1 MENIDKIINIRVKYS
16 DLIKGMSESAKRI
29 DTLND
34 RISELKSGLKGLK
47 AARKAGTIDKEA
59 YNEQVAQT
67 TQELVANREEVKALQ
82 SAMRLFSREIQDN
95 IKEEKNLEGSVNGLR
110 ASIRNLT
117 AEYNALS
124 AADREGSVGNGIAER
139 ISKMQAQVSAAEQ
152 RLGNFRSNVGNYQSA
167 FNGLNV
173 SVSQIVRELPSA
185 TMGANMFFLAIS
197 NNIPMLVDEINK
209 LRAANKLAM
218 KEGKQG
224 IPILKQLG
232 AAVFSWNSLISV
244 GITLLTVYGK
254 DIVSWIGNLFK
265 GKQTIDA
272 AKWSM
277 EQMNTA
283 MAEGRRNAQEEIT
296 KLDILYNAATD
307 LAKPY
312 EERATAVRK
321 LQELYPAYFGNM
333 NSELIMTGKLK
344 GKYDELKT
352 AIIETSKAKAAADK
366 ITQNESIKLDIEG
379 TDEYKVILQN
389 EKRIEELTGKISELQ
404 NKGISQD
411 SPLIKG
417 ALATISSLENGITH
431 ASKSIRKRLE
441 LPDDIGDDIREY
453 LKALDQTNKSLADSA
468 STLYTSLSPEEQNK
482 NYEKGEKDA
491 AKFAK
496 TRVKAIEEAKDA
508 ALKAEKDYFQLVQQM
523 RTKTKESELK
533 SISEQNSVAKKSAEK
548 RIGEIDILLKT
559 AEGEQAAWLLQ
570 EKETLNKRIL
580 ALDEKYQKDR
590 ISVEAK
596 YSEEALRKELAREEA
611 RIRARLGMDAQMDA
625 LARAQ
630 VKNENYS
637 DLKSEDNGKRLSA
650 QRAIA
655 QEELRIA
662 MDKYQALLSMDEA
675 TKESLYDSDVAY
687 QTAVLNG
694 EMAVQ
699 DAKFETARITKE
711 QAEYQLNTTL
721 TAMSMISGAAANLFN
736 TLAEDNA
743 EFAEFAK
750 LLALFNIGVN
760 TALAISEAIAGNAAR
775 PIKMAA
781 AIAAVLS
788 AIAQAYQVLNQ
799 AEKPAT
805 PKFSRGGLV
814 TGPGTGTSDSIPA
827 RLSNG
832 EAVMTARAV
841 VDWGPVLSMMN
852 VSSGGNAIPTS
863 HLPERRAGG
872 MREMEQML
880 RRVMREMPNPVV
892 TVRDI
897 NNGQRR
903 VKVQDETARYTGRKR

>member
-82 SAMRLFSREIQDN
+82 SAMRLYSHEIQDN

-224 IPILKQLG
+224 VPILKQLG

-265 GKQTIDA
+265 GREA
-272 AKWSM
+272 AM
-277 EQMNTA
+277 T
-283 MAEGRRNAQEEIT
+283 MAEAQAEVNKQMAESSGSYGDQVAQLRALQLQWNQLGDDLKAKTEFVKNNREAFDKLGVAITTVADADNLFIQNTDAFIEAMNLRAQANAANELATQKYKDALIARQEAEDKIKRGTVEKVYAGPGLRGGANFTYRRRAYTEDEKKEILAEVEALEAEASAFTQLTVARNADAKSILDRAGIKESEKSSKSANDDPYADESGVKKAERMMEGYYVRSKQELQKWVDEQREIIRKMGIDVT
-296 KLDILYNAATD
+296 GDFEKILSQMDKDVSAEFISQYNQKQSEYRNRILNAQATGGDEAAQNETVAILREQLAEFDSYAAAYRAMGDSAIEIDNRRLEMLIRLHDEMNKGAQKEAQSMQMSFQIASD
-307 LAKPY
+307 LA
-312 EERATAVRK
+312 
-321 LQELYPAYFGNM
+321 
-333 NSELIMTGKLK
+333 
-344 GKYDELKT
+344 
-352 AIIETSKAKAAADK
+352 
-366 ITQNESIKLDIEG
+366 
-379 TDEYKVILQN
+379 
-389 EKRIEELTGKISELQ
+389 
-404 NKGISQD
+404 
-411 SPLIKG
+411 G
-417 ALATISSLENGITH
+417 ALAGLAEEAGAGAPVVAVLGMAQAIASMGAALSKAFSTGNIWEGIAASITAIATITSVIS
-431 ASKSIRKRLE
+431 
-441 LPDDIGDDIREY
+441 
-453 LKALDQTNKSLADSA
+453 QMKSLN
-468 STLYTSLSPEEQNK
+468 STAAEE
-482 NYEKGEKDA
+482 G
-491 AKFAK
+491 
-496 TRVKAIEEAKDA
+496 
-508 ALKAEKDYFQLVQQM
+508 
-523 RTKTKESELK
+523 
-533 SISEQNSVAKKSAEK
+533 
-548 RIGEIDILLKT
+548 
-559 AEGEQAAWLLQ
+559 
-570 EKETLNKRIL
+570 
-580 ALDEKYQKDR
+580 
-590 ISVEAK
+590 AK
-596 YSEEALRKELAREEA
+596 YHYA
-611 RIRARLGMDAQMDA
+611 
-625 LARAQ
+625 
-630 VKNENYS
+630 
-637 DLKSEDNGKRLSA
+637 
-650 QRAIA
+650 
-655 QEELRIA
+655 
-662 MDKYQALLSMDEA
+662 
-675 TKESLYDSDVAY
+675 
-687 QTAVLNG
+687 
-694 EMAVQ
+694 
-699 DAKFETARITKE
+699 
-711 QAEYQLNTTL
+711 
-721 TAMSMISGAAANLFN
+721 
-736 TLAEDNA
+736 
-743 EFAEFAK
+743 
-750 LLALFNIGVN
+750 
-760 TALAISEAIAGNAAR
+760 
-775 PIKMAA
+775 
-781 AIAAVLS
+781 
-788 AIAQAYQVLNQ
+788 
-799 AEKPAT
+799 
-805 PKFSRGGLV
+805 RGGLV

-852 VSSGGNAIPTS
+852 VSSGGNAIPTR
-863 HLPERRAGG
+863 HLPEKSSG
-872 MREMEQML
+872 MRQMEQMFE
-880 RRVMREMPNPVV
+880 RVMRRLPNPVV

-903 VKVQDETARYTGRKR
+903 VKVQDETARYAGRKR

>member
-47 AARKAGTIDKEA
+47 AARKAGTIDEEA

-82 SAMRLFSREIQDN
+82 SAMRLYSREIQDN

-110 ASIRNLT
+110 KSIRDLT
-117 AEYNALS
+117 AQYNALS

-197 NNIPMLVDEINK
+197 NNIPMLVEEINK

-224 IPILKQLG
+224 VPILKQLG

-265 GKQTIDA
+265 GREA
-272 AKWSM
+272 AM
-277 EQMNTA
+277 T
-283 MAEGRRNAQEEIT
+283 MAEAQAEVNKQMAESSGNYGDQVA
-296 KLDILYNAATD
+296 KLRALQLQWNQLGDDLKVKTEFVKKNQEAFHKLGVKINDTNDAERLLVERTD
-307 LAKPY
+307 DFVLA
-312 EERATAVRK
+312 
-321 LQELYPAYFGNM
+321 LQAR
-333 NSELIMTGKLK
+333 
-344 GKYDELKT
+344 
-352 AIIETSKAKAAADK
+352 AKAAAAQKLASEEYESYLKVVAETEDELAQAERLKSFYVKQKADREKMYSGLTADIYQRQIRASQTMINQQQK
-366 ITQNESIKLDIEG
+366 IIDNIQEQRNAAMKNG
-379 TDEYKVILQN
+379 NVYAKLQN
-389 EKRIEELTGKISELQ
+389 QYKKQATDILNQLEIKEYDPNSEKV
-404 NKGISQD
+404 
-411 SPLIKG
+411 
-417 ALATISSLENGITH
+417 
-431 ASKSIRKRLE
+431 
-441 LPDDIGDDIREY
+441 
-453 LKALDQTNKSLADSA
+453 
-468 STLYTSLSPEEQNK
+468 
-482 NYEKGEKDA
+482 EKDA
-491 AKFAK
+491 LKAAK
-496 TRVKAIEEAKDA
+496 TRAKAIKEAKDA

-548 RIGEIDILLKT
+548 RISEIDILLKT

-699 DAKFETARITKE
+699 DAKLKTARITKE
-711 QAEYQLNTTL
+711 QAEYQINTTL
-721 TAMSMISGAAANLFN
+721 TAMSTISGAAANLFN

-760 TALAISEAIAGNAAR
+760 TALAISAAIAGNAAI

-781 AIAAVLS
+781 AIAAVLA

-903 VKVQDETARYTGRKR
+903 VKVQDETARYTRRKR

>member
-47 AARKAGTIDKEA
+47 AARKAGTIDEEA

-82 SAMRLFSREIQDN
+82 SAMRLYSHEIQDN

-110 ASIRNLT
+110 KSIRDLT
-117 AEYNALS
+117 AQYNALS

-224 IPILKQLG
+224 VPILKQLG

-265 GKQTIDA
+265 GREA
-272 AKWSM
+272 AM
-277 EQMNTA
+277 T
-283 MAEGRRNAQEEIT
+283 MAEAQAEVNKQMAESSGSYGDQVAQLRALQLQWNQLGDDLKAKT
-296 KLDILYNAATD
+296 EFVKKNQEAFHKLGVKINDTNDAERLLVERTD
-307 LAKPY
+307 DFVLA
-312 EERATAVRK
+312 
-321 LQELYPAYFGNM
+321 LQAR
-333 NSELIMTGKLK
+333 
-344 GKYDELKT
+344 
-352 AIIETSKAKAAADK
+352 AKAAAAQKLASEEYESYLKVVAETEDELAQAERLKSFYVKQKADREKMYSGLTADIYQRQIRASQTMINQQQK
-366 ITQNESIKLDIEG
+366 IIDNIQEQRNAAMKNG
-379 TDEYKVILQN
+379 NVYAKLQN
-389 EKRIEELTGKISELQ
+389 QYKKQATDILNQLEIKEYDPNSEKV
-404 NKGISQD
+404 
-411 SPLIKG
+411 
-417 ALATISSLENGITH
+417 
-431 ASKSIRKRLE
+431 
-441 LPDDIGDDIREY
+441 
-453 LKALDQTNKSLADSA
+453 
-468 STLYTSLSPEEQNK
+468 
-482 NYEKGEKDA
+482 EKDA
-491 AKFAK
+491 LKAAK
-496 TRVKAIEEAKDA
+496 TRAKSIKEAKDA

-548 RIGEIDILLKT
+548 RISEIDILLKT

-590 ISVEAK
+590 ISVEEK

-699 DAKFETARITKE
+699 DAKLETARITKE

-721 TAMSMISGAAANLFN
+721 TAMSTISGAAANLFN

-805 PKFSRGGLV
+805 PKFARGGLV

-892 TVRDI
+892 TVKEIDNVKHTI
-897 NNGQRR
+897 N
-903 VKVQDETARYTGRKR
+903 VLDDESRYTGRKNKK

>member
-67 TQELVANREEVKALQ
+67 TQELIANREEVKALQ
-82 SAMRLFSREIQDN
+82 SAMRLYSREIQDN

-110 ASIRNLT
+110 KSIRDLT
-117 AEYNALS
+117 AQYNALS

-224 IPILKQLG
+224 VPILKQMG
-232 AAVFSWNSLISV
+232 AAVFSWNSLVSV

-265 GKQTIDA
+265 GREA
-272 AKWSM
+272 AM
-277 EQMNTA
+277 T
-283 MAEGRRNAQEEIT
+283 MAEAQAEVNKQMAGVNKQMAEYSGIYGDQVAQLRALQLQWNQLGDDLKAKT
-296 KLDILYNAATD
+296 EFVKKNQEAFHKLGVKINDTNDAERLLVERTD
-307 LAKPY
+307 DFVLA
-312 EERATAVRK
+312 
-321 LQELYPAYFGNM
+321 LQAR
-333 NSELIMTGKLK
+333 
-344 GKYDELKT
+344 
-352 AIIETSKAKAAADK
+352 AKAAAAQKLASEEYESYLKVVAETEDELAQAERLKSFYVKQKADREKMYSGLTADIYQRQIRASQTMINQQQK
-366 ITQNESIKLDIEG
+366 IIDNIQEQRNAAMKNG
-379 TDEYKVILQN
+379 NVYAKLQN
-389 EKRIEELTGKISELQ
+389 QYKKQATDILNQLEIKEYDPNSEKV
-404 NKGISQD
+404 
-411 SPLIKG
+411 
-417 ALATISSLENGITH
+417 
-431 ASKSIRKRLE
+431 
-441 LPDDIGDDIREY
+441 
-453 LKALDQTNKSLADSA
+453 
-468 STLYTSLSPEEQNK
+468 
-482 NYEKGEKDA
+482 EKDA
-491 AKFAK
+491 LKAAK
-496 TRVKAIEEAKDA
+496 TRAKSIKEAKDA

-548 RIGEIDILLKT
+548 RISEIDILLKT
-559 AEGEQAAWLLQ
+559 AEGEWLLQ

-699 DAKFETARITKE
+699 DAKLETARITKE

-721 TAMSMISGAAANLFN
+721 TAMSTISGAAANLFN

-903 VKVQDETARYTGRKR
+903 VKVQDETARYAGRKR

>member
-47 AARKAGTIDKEA
+47 AARKAGTIDEEA

-110 ASIRNLT
+110 KSIRDLT
-117 AEYNALS
+117 AQYNALS

-185 TMGANMFFLAIS
+185 TMGANMFFLAVS

-224 IPILKQLG
+224 VPILKQLG
-232 AAVFSWNSLISV
+232 GAVFSWNSLISV

-265 GKQTIDA
+265 GREA
-272 AKWSM
+272 AM
-277 EQMNTA
+277 T
-283 MAEGRRNAQEEIT
+283 MAEAQAEVNKQMAEVNKQMAESSGIYGDQVAQLRALQLQWNQLGDDLKAKT
-296 KLDILYNAATD
+296 EFVKKNQEAFHKLGVKINDTNDAERLLVERTD
-307 LAKPY
+307 DFVLA
-312 EERATAVRK
+312 
-321 LQELYPAYFGNM
+321 LQAR
-333 NSELIMTGKLK
+333 
-344 GKYDELKT
+344 
-352 AIIETSKAKAAADK
+352 AKAAAAQKLASEEYESYLKVVAETEDELAQAERLKSFYVKQKADREKMYSGLTADIYQRQIRASQTMINQQQK
-366 ITQNESIKLDIEG
+366 IIDNIQEQRNAAMKNG
-379 TDEYKVILQN
+379 NVYAKLQN
-389 EKRIEELTGKISELQ
+389 QYKKQATDILNQLEIKEYDPNSEKV
-404 NKGISQD
+404 
-411 SPLIKG
+411 
-417 ALATISSLENGITH
+417 
-431 ASKSIRKRLE
+431 
-441 LPDDIGDDIREY
+441 
-453 LKALDQTNKSLADSA
+453 
-468 STLYTSLSPEEQNK
+468 
-482 NYEKGEKDA
+482 EKDA
-491 AKFAK
+491 LKAAK
-496 TRVKAIEEAKDA
+496 TRAKSIKEAKDA

-548 RIGEIDILLKT
+548 RISEIDILLKT

-699 DAKFETARITKE
+699 DAKLETARITKE

-721 TAMSMISGAAANLFN
+721 TAMSTISGAAANLFN

-903 VKVQDETARYTGRKR
+903 VKVQDETARYAGRKR

>member
-47 AARKAGTIDKEA
+47 AARKAGTIDEEA

-82 SAMRLFSREIQDN
+82 SAMRLYSREIQDN

-110 ASIRNLT
+110 KSIRDLT
-117 AEYNALS
+117 AQYNALS

-197 NNIPMLVDEINK
+197 NNIPMLVEEINK

-224 IPILKQLG
+224 VPILKQLG

-244 GITLLTVYGK
+244 SITLLTVYGK

-265 GKQTIDA
+265 GREA
-272 AKWSM
+272 AM
-277 EQMNTA
+277 T
-283 MAEGRRNAQEEIT
+283 MAEAQAEVNKQMAESSGNYGDQVA
-296 KLDILYNAATD
+296 KLRALQLQWNQLGDDLKVKTEFVKKNQEAFHKLGVKINDTNDAERLLVERTD
-307 LAKPY
+307 DFVLA
-312 EERATAVRK
+312 
-321 LQELYPAYFGNM
+321 LQAR
-333 NSELIMTGKLK
+333 
-344 GKYDELKT
+344 
-352 AIIETSKAKAAADK
+352 AKAAAAQKLASEEYESYLKVVAETEDELAQAERLKSFYVKQKADREKMYSGLTADIYQRQIRASQTMINQQQK
-366 ITQNESIKLDIEG
+366 IIDNIQEQRNAAMKNG
-379 TDEYKVILQN
+379 NVYAKLQN
-389 EKRIEELTGKISELQ
+389 QYKKQATDILNQLEIKEYDPNSEKV
-404 NKGISQD
+404 
-411 SPLIKG
+411 
-417 ALATISSLENGITH
+417 
-431 ASKSIRKRLE
+431 
-441 LPDDIGDDIREY
+441 
-453 LKALDQTNKSLADSA
+453 
-468 STLYTSLSPEEQNK
+468 
-482 NYEKGEKDA
+482 EKDA
-491 AKFAK
+491 LKAAK
-496 TRVKAIEEAKDA
+496 TRAKAIKEAKDA

-548 RIGEIDILLKT
+548 RISEIDILLKT

-699 DAKFETARITKE
+699 DAKLETARITKE

-721 TAMSMISGAAANLFN
+721 TAMSTISGAAANLFN

-805 PKFSRGGLV
+805 PKFARGGLV

-852 VSSGGNAIPTS
+852 VSSGGNAIPTR
-863 HLPERRAGG
+863 HLPEKSSG
-872 MREMEQML
+872 MRQMEQMFE
-880 RRVMREMPNPVV
+880 RVMRRLPNPVV

-903 VKVQDETARYTGRKR
+903 VKVQDETARYAGRKR

>member
-47 AARKAGTIDKEA
+47 AARKAGTIDEGA

-110 ASIRNLT
+110 KSIRDLT
-117 AEYNALS
+117 AQYNALS

-139 ISKMQAQVSAAEQ
+139 ISKMQAQVGAAEQ

-224 IPILKQLG
+224 VPILKQMG

-265 GKQTIDA
+265 GREAAMTMAEAQAEVNKQMAEVNKQMAEFSGIYGDQVAQLRALQLQWNQLGDDLKAKTEFVKKNQEAFHKLGVKINDTNDA
-272 AKWSM
+272 ERLLVERTDDFVLALQARAK
-277 EQMNTA
+277 A
-283 MAEGRRNAQEEIT
+283 MAAQKLASEEYESYLKVVAKTEDKLAQAERLKSFYVKQKADREKMYSGLTADIYQRQIRASQTMINQQQKIIDNIQEQRNAAMKNGNVYA
-296 KLDILYNAATD
+296 KLQNQYKKQATDILNQLEIKEYD
-307 LAKPY
+307 P
-312 EERATAVRK
+312 
-321 LQELYPAYFGNM
+321 
-333 NSELIMTGKLK
+333 NSE
-344 GKYDELKT
+344 
-352 AIIETSKAKAAADK
+352 
-366 ITQNESIKLDIEG
+366 
-379 TDEYKVILQN
+379 KV
-389 EKRIEELTGKISELQ
+389 
-404 NKGISQD
+404 
-411 SPLIKG
+411 
-417 ALATISSLENGITH
+417 
-431 ASKSIRKRLE
+431 
-441 LPDDIGDDIREY
+441 
-453 LKALDQTNKSLADSA
+453 
-468 STLYTSLSPEEQNK
+468 
-482 NYEKGEKDA
+482 EKDA
-491 AKFAK
+491 LKAAK
-496 TRVKAIEEAKDA
+496 TRAKAIKEAKDA

-548 RIGEIDILLKT
+548 RISEIDILLKT

-625 LARAQ
+625 LARVQ

-699 DAKFETARITKE
+699 DAKLETARITKE

-721 TAMSMISGAAANLFN
+721 TAMSTISGAAANLFN

-903 VKVQDETARYTGRKR
+903 VKVQDETARYAGRKR

>member
-224 IPILKQLG
+224 VPILKQLG

-265 GKQTIDA
+265 GREA
-272 AKWSM
+272 AM
-277 EQMNTA
+277 T
-283 MAEGRRNAQEEIT
+283 MAEAQAEVNKQMAESSGSYGDQVAQLRALQLQWNQLGDDLKAKTEFVKNNREAFDKLGVAITTVADADNLFIQNTDAFIEAMNLRAQANAANELATQKYKDALIARQEAEEKIKKGKTEAYATGGSSTAGGLQVSVFHREYTEDEKKEILAEAEALEAEASAFTQLTVARNADAKSILDRAGIKESEKSSKSANDDPYADESGVKKAERMMEGYYVRSKQELQKWVDEQREIIRKMGIDVT
-296 KLDILYNAATD
+296 GDFEKILSQMDKDVSAEFISQYNQKQSEYRNRILNAQATGGDEAAQNETVAILREQLAEFDSYAAAYRAMGDSAIEIDNRRLEMLIRLHDEMNKGAQKEAQSMQMSFQIASD
-307 LAKPY
+307 LA
-312 EERATAVRK
+312 
-321 LQELYPAYFGNM
+321 
-333 NSELIMTGKLK
+333 
-344 GKYDELKT
+344 
-352 AIIETSKAKAAADK
+352 
-366 ITQNESIKLDIEG
+366 
-379 TDEYKVILQN
+379 
-389 EKRIEELTGKISELQ
+389 
-404 NKGISQD
+404 
-411 SPLIKG
+411 G
-417 ALATISSLENGITH
+417 ALAGLAEEAGAGAPVVAVLGMAQAIASMGAALSKAFSTGNIWEGIAASITAIATITSVIS
-431 ASKSIRKRLE
+431 
-441 LPDDIGDDIREY
+441 
-453 LKALDQTNKSLADSA
+453 QMKSLN
-468 STLYTSLSPEEQNK
+468 STAAEE
-482 NYEKGEKDA
+482 G
-491 AKFAK
+491 
-496 TRVKAIEEAKDA
+496 
-508 ALKAEKDYFQLVQQM
+508 
-523 RTKTKESELK
+523 
-533 SISEQNSVAKKSAEK
+533 
-548 RIGEIDILLKT
+548 
-559 AEGEQAAWLLQ
+559 
-570 EKETLNKRIL
+570 
-580 ALDEKYQKDR
+580 
-590 ISVEAK
+590 AK
-596 YSEEALRKELAREEA
+596 YHYA
-611 RIRARLGMDAQMDA
+611 
-625 LARAQ
+625 
-630 VKNENYS
+630 
-637 DLKSEDNGKRLSA
+637 
-650 QRAIA
+650 
-655 QEELRIA
+655 
-662 MDKYQALLSMDEA
+662 
-675 TKESLYDSDVAY
+675 
-687 QTAVLNG
+687 
-694 EMAVQ
+694 
-699 DAKFETARITKE
+699 
-711 QAEYQLNTTL
+711 
-721 TAMSMISGAAANLFN
+721 
-736 TLAEDNA
+736 
-743 EFAEFAK
+743 
-750 LLALFNIGVN
+750 
-760 TALAISEAIAGNAAR
+760 
-775 PIKMAA
+775 
-781 AIAAVLS
+781 
-788 AIAQAYQVLNQ
+788 
-799 AEKPAT
+799 
-805 PKFSRGGLV
+805 RGGLV

-852 VSSGGNAIPTS
+852 VSSGGNAIPTR
-863 HLPERRAGG
+863 HLPEKSSG
-872 MREMEQML
+872 MRQMEQMFE
-880 RRVMREMPNPVV
+880 RVMRRLPNPVV

-903 VKVQDETARYTGRKR
+903 VKVQDETARYAGRKR